1 LPSQPTSH
9 PRFGVTLQE
18 IRRQLRLGAVSPK
31 LTQVYRDGGQTLD
44 GLAVSKDGDDHFEV
58 GVLLDPL
65 TLKELLVPR
74 CG

>member
-31 LTQVYRDGGQTLD
+31 LTQVYRDGGPTLD
-44 GLAVSKDGDDHFEV
+44 GLAVSKDGDDHFED
-58 GVLLDPL
+58 GALLDPL
-65 TLKELLVPR
+65 TLEELLVPR